1 MYWRLVAT
9 VCRFRKGQ
17 IIKRQINSRERV
29 AINARFLTCLYYVVP
44 IDPRLNH
51 NYGSPVSRTLKDINK
66 KSAKDMKIGPQ
77 TDNRALNS
85 GDHFLFHPTGRSCP
99 ATGRLLDF
107 FDIIADDITYLKS
120 SSPALKRQAKRKST
134 CHLSGIGCSTENK
147 QRQFSNQNRNSRIFT
162 ILL

>member
-66 KSAKDMKIGPQ
+66 KSAKDMKIGTQ

-120 SSPALKRQAKRKST
+120 SSPPPAVSHVRLW
-134 CHLSGIGCSTENK
+134 HLLTVDYRYRRRE
-147 QRQFSNQNRNSRIFT
+147 
-162 ILL
+162 